1 MSYNADSIEVL
12 KGLDPVKM
20 RPGMYT
26 ETNRPNHLAQEVIDN
41 SVDEAMAG
49 HATEI
54 IVKVYDDGSLGVRDN
69 GRGMPIDKHKEEGI
83 PAYEVILTQL
93 HSGGKFSKDAYTFS
107 GGLHGVGISV
117 VNALSQRL
125 ILKVQR
131 GGRQVVAAFE
141 DGAKVQE
148 KGTRVEKEL
157 HGTEIRFMPDPK
169 YFDSPRFHVPSLA
182 NLLKTKAVLC
192 SGLKIT
198 LIEEDS
204 GTETV
209 WQYDNGLPDYF
220 REKLGDSEGN
230 IPEDGWMI
238 HCNWGTGECDVM
250 LAFNE
255 TEDSK
260 LSDSFANLIPTPQGG
275 SHLKA
280 ARQGIAA
287 AVRAVGE
294 QRGLIPKNLSIT
306 LEDIS
311 GGLNLIVSLRI
322 QEPKFV
328 GQTKEKLSNNDFV
341 QDMQNQLRDQLE
353 QRLHKDP
360 EKAELVVMI
369 AVNRAMERSKAK
381 KKVVRKKVTSGP
393 MLPGKLADCLNPS
406 VDNAEIF
413 LVEGDSA
420 GGSAKQAR
428 DRNFQAI
435 MPLRGK
441 ILNTWEVDIS
451 DIFGSKEI
459 SDIAV
464 AIGMDPGSEDLS
476 GLRYNKVC
484 VLADADS
491 DGLHIA
497 VLLCALFFK
506 HFPALVTEGHLYI
519 ALPPLFRIDQG
530 KTVHYAHGVKEK
542 NAIVK
547 KLEGKKGVI
556 NVQRF
561 KGLGEMNPDQLRETV
576 MEPKTRNLVKI
587 GVEDTLESTL
597 HMNML
602 LGKKNADA
610 RKQWLQDNGDKVAKD
625 AEFND

>member
-54 IVKVYDDGSLGVRDN
+54 VVTLYQDGSLGVKDN
-69 GRGMPIDKHKEEGI
+69 GRGMPIDKHKEEGV

-125 ILKVQR
+125 VLKIQR
-131 GGRQVVAAFE
+131 GGRQVAAAFE

-148 KGTRVEKEL
+148 KGTRVDKAL
-157 HGTEIRFMPDPK
+157 HGTEIRFLPDPK
-169 YFDSPRFHVPSLA
+169 YFDSPRFHQPSLVS
-182 NLLKTKAVLC
+182 LLRTKAVLC
-192 SGLKIT
+192 PGLKIT
-198 LIEEDS
+198 LVEEES

-209 WQYDNGLPDYF
+209 WQYENGLPDYF
-220 REKLGDSEGN
+220 KEKLGDTEDS
-230 IPEDGWMI
+230 IPDEGWMV
-238 HCNWGTGECDVM
+238 HCKWGSGECDVI
-250 LAFNE
+250 LAFSE
-255 TEDSK
+255 TEDGK
-260 LSDSFANLIPTPQGG
+260 LADSFANLIPTPQGG
-275 SHLKA
+275 THLKT

-294 QRGLIPKNLSIT
+294 QRGLVPKNLSLT

-311 GGLNLIVSLRI
+311 GALNLIVSLKI
-322 QEPKFV
+322 QEPKFA
-328 GQTKEKLSNNDFV
+328 GQTKEKLTNSDFV
-341 QDMQNQLRDQLE
+341 QDMQTQLKDQLE
-353 QRLHKDP
+353 QRLHNDP
-360 EKAELVVMI
+360 EKAEQIVMI
-369 AVNRAMERSKAK
+369 AVNRALERSKAK

-393 MLPGKLADCLNPS
+393 MLPGKLADCLNP
-406 VDNAEIF
+406 NFETAELF

-428 DRNFQAI
+428 DRSYQAI
-435 MPLRGK
+435 LPLRGK

-451 DIFGSKEI
+451 DIFDSREI

-497 VLLCALFFK
+497 TLLCALFFK
-506 HFPALVTEGHLYI
+506 HFPALVTQGHLYI

-530 KTVHYAHGVKEK
+530 KTVHYAHGEKEK

-547 KLEGKKGVI
+547 QLEGKKGVI

-576 MEPKTRNLVKI
+576 MEPKTRNLLQI
-587 GVEDTLESTL
+587 GVEDATESTI

-610 RKQWLQDNGDKVAKD
+610 RKQWLQDNGDKVSS
-625 AEFND
+625 EVL